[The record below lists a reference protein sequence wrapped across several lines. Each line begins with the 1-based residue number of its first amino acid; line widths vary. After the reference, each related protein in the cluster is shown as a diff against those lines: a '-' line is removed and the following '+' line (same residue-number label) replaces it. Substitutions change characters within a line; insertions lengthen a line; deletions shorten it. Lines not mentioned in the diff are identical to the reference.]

1 MNKLT
6 GSDAL
11 INSLAHE
18 GVEVIYGVPGE
29 HLMGV
34 LDSVHKQPGMR
45 WITARQEQTA
55 AYMAYGYARTTGK
68 VGVALVVPGPGALN
82 ASAAIGTAYATST
95 PVLLI
100 SGQINTTA
108 LGKGSGALHEV
119 VGQADVFRPITKW
132 AHCARQVKDI
142 PWMVRKAMF
151 ELKSGRPRPVEIEI
165 PRDILAVEDQVDIGQ
180 APESAPVIMP
190 DEDQIEQAATLL
202 AGAANPVIWAGGGVL
217 CSGATDALTRVAEK
231 LNAPVITTPEG
242 KGAIR
247 GDHRLDLGVSYCGYG
262 PDSTL
267 YQADIILA
275 VGSRLLSPAMDSIS
289 SSLSQKLIHIDVD
302 STEIGRNYASRLGIV
317 SDARA
322 ALELLNQVL
331 PAKSQSTWKS
341 EELAKIRDDIRTRLE
356 EVAPLQLSLIRT
368 IREELNAD
376 DIFIPGVENVAHWGH
391 LTYPVLQ
398 PHTYLNTGYFAT
410 LGFAFPTALGA
421 KVGNPDKRV
430 VVTCGDGGFMYCL
443 TDLATAVQEK
453 INIVAIVFQNN
464 AYGASLHDQHVRF
477 ESRIFGTQLQNPDF
491 ANIAREFGAE
501 GIKLSNPDE
510 LRNALRTALEADRDV
525 PTVIEVP
532 LPVMLPPFQ
541 EIPKT
546 SRKDI
551 K

>member
-11 INSLAHE
+11 ISSLANE
-18 GVEVIYGVPGE
+18 GVEVIFGLPGE
-29 HLMGV
+29 HVMYMV
-34 LDSVHKQPGMR
+34 DSLSKQPGIR
-45 WITARQEQTA
+45 WITVRQEQTA

-100 SGQINTTA
+100 SGQINSTGM
-108 LGKGSGALHEV
+108 GKGSGLLHEV
-119 VGQADVFRPITKW
+119 VRMEDVFRPITKW

-151 ELKSGRPRPVEIEI
+151 ELKTSRSRPVEIEV
-165 PRDILAVEDQVDIGQ
+165 PRDILPAEDQVDIGK
-180 APESAPVIMP
+180 ALLSIPVVMP
-190 DEDQIEQAATLL
+190 DEDQIAQAASLL
-202 AGAANPVIWAGGGVL
+202 ADAENPVIWAGGGVL
-217 CSGATDALTRVAEK
+217 CSDATDALTLVAEK
-231 LNAPVITTPEG
+231 LNAPVITTAEG

-247 GDHRLDLGVSYCGYG
+247 GDHRLDLGVCYAGYG
-262 PDSTL
+262 PDSAL
-267 YQADIILA
+267 LQADIILA

-289 SSLSQKLIHIDVD
+289 SSLSRKLIHIDVD
-302 STEIGRNYASRLGIV
+302 SAEMGRNYTSRLGIV

-322 ALELLNQVL
+322 ALELLNEVL
-331 PAKSQSTWKS
+331 PAKSQSTWKP
-341 EELAKIRDDIRTRLE
+341 EELDKIKGDVMEHLKGL
-356 EVAPLQLSLIRT
+356 APLQLSLMHT
-368 IREELNAD
+368 IREELKAD

-430 VVTCGDGGFMYCL
+430 VVTSGDGGFMYCL

-453 INIVAIVFQNN
+453 INIIVIVFVNN
-464 AYGASLHDQHVRF
+464 AYGASLHDQNVRF
-477 ESRIFGTQLQNPDF
+477 GGRVFGTELQNPNF
-491 ANIAREFGAE
+491 ANIAGEFGAE

-510 LRNALRTALEADRDV
+510 LGNALRTALEADRDV

-532 LPVMLPPFQ
+532 LPVMLAPFQ

-546 SRKDI
+546 S
-551 K
+551 